1 MTRIRLSTLFAVVAL
16 VSVLLAFR
24 FAVDRDE
31 PYRRLAQLG
40 AKIENHG
47 EDGYCIELPDLID
60 PEIAIAAIEKIPD
73 VRRIHFVSGESPP
86 TGKVYLRTWEWDY
99 KEARRR
105 IKLFRDSFP
114 DVKITFWHGAF

>member
-73 VRRIHFVSGESPP
+73 VRRIHFVSR
-86 TGKVYLRTWEWDY
+86 LRSGTVHFEFTTSDNY
-99 KEARRR
+99 PLDRSAVGPC
-105 IKLFRDSFP
+105 KLRLS
-114 DVKITFWHGAF
+114 